1 MHLVHLVRQT
11 IAWSILSKEYLFFDL
26 AVYIFMYTP
35 WLLASTHQLQNS
47 LYCRPLL
54 FESGL
59 FLFQWS
65 VQVWKEG
72 HARSLACHANACCSP
87 LSVPRL
93 KAPPFLFI
101 AHRRPPW
108 QQPSGKKQRG
118 QMLYRQQQMFFVTYI
133 HSLDRNVS
141 CIEVPSNNCQN
152 HVGHRHCHG
161 QSTFLQFLEFRGGD
175 GPVLVPSLSAN
186 SSTIQFDLS
195 KPVR

>member
-72 HARSLACHANACCSP
+72 HARSLASHANACCSP

-101 AHRRPPW
+101 THRPPW

-161 QSTFLQFLEFRGGD
+161 QSTFSVSSNLGGWWS
-175 GPVLVPSLSAN
+175 GVLVSL
-186 SSTIQFDLS
+186 FL
-195 KPVR
+195 

>member
-35 WLLASTHQLQNS
+35 WLLATTKFFVLSS
-47 LYCRPLL
+47 SSVRVWS
-54 FESGL
+54 F
-59 FLFQWS
+59 FVQWS

-161 QSTFLQFLEFRGGD
+161 QSTFF
-175 GPVLVPSLSAN
+175 
-186 SSTIQFDLS
+186 SSSI
-195 KPVR
+195 